1 MDDTRMSTETAFSFE
16 CHGDWLPG
24 ILHEGDAGAMR
35 GVLVIVGGP
44 QYRVGSH
51 RQFVLLAR
59 DLAARGIPV
68 MRFDFRGMGDAGGDQ
83 ANFTAIDE
91 DIRAAIDAFQAR
103 QPGLREIVLWGLCDA
118 ASAALFYGW
127 RDARV
132 ASMVLLNPWVRTE
145 AGEARAYLRHYYV
158 RRLVSRAFWR
168 KLLGGGL
175 DWFGSLRGVVGRL
188 ARARKEGVNGSMRD
202 TADGDW
208 SLPDRMADGL
218 ERFRGPVLWVLSGN
232 DLTAAEFRDTVA
244 ASARWRGLME
254 AHRVRRVELA
264 AADHTFSRRSWR
276 DEVARHTGEWV
287 EAL

>member
-1 MDDTRMSTETAFSFE
+1 MSTETAFSFE
-16 CHGDWLPG
+16 CHGEQLPG
-24 ILHEGDAGAMR
+24 ILHVGDPGSTR

-44 QYRVGSH
+44 QYRAGSH

-59 DLAARGIPV
+59 GLAARGIPV
-68 MRFDFRGMGDAGGDQ
+68 MRFDFRGMGDAGGDWRD
-83 ANFTAIDE
+83 FTAIDE
-91 DIRAAIDAFQAR
+91 DIRAAMDAFQAR

-132 ASMVLLNPWVRTE
+132 AGMVLLNPWVRTE

-158 RRLVSRAFWR
+158 RRLASRAFWR

-175 DWFGSLRGVVGRL
+175 DWLASLRGLAGRL
-188 ARARKEGVNGSMRD
+188 ARARAGDGNGSPQD
-202 TADGDW
+202 GADDGR
-208 SLPDRMADGL
+208 SLPERMADGL
-218 ERFRGPVLWVLSGN
+218 ERFRGPVLCVLSGN

-254 AHRVRRVELA
+254 DDRVRRVELA
-264 AADHTFSRRSWR
+264 AADHTFSRRAWR
-276 DEVARHTGEWV
+276 DEVTRHTGEWV